1 MPYVNPDLRF
11 ERSERRGAR
20 QFDPS
25 DIVRIRLLYYRHGL
39 TQTEIANHYG
49 ASQTVI
55 HQIVKGHTYKDVVDG
70 IVVLPDPIEVVEA
83 TEEGE
88 ANG

>member
-55 HQIVKGHTYKDVVDG
+55 HQTVKGHTYKAVSYTHLT
-70 IVVLPDPIEVVEA
+70 LPTIYSV
-83 TEEGE
+83 
-88 ANG
+88 